1 MGTCIL
7 SLTSYVDRYASHLW
21 RDKQGLHLRY
31 DEDVHQRTIKSL
43 EDDEHMQYH
52 RTMVCLKIASVVPDE
67 SNDRRQEMR
76 VIQASYRHEIGVY
89 CSRPG
94 TSGNKYNNRAS
105 MQRSVDGRLSCMAQ
119 KPQDEH
125 DQRHLSLLSKWRQI
139 TL

>member
-31 DEDVHQRTIKSL
+31 NEDVHQRTIKSL
-43 EDDEHMQYH
+43 EDDEHMQFH
-52 RTMVCLKIASVVPDE
+52 QTIMMVCLKIASVVPDE

-89 CSRPG
+89 CSR
-94 TSGNKYNNRAS
+94 NEWK
-105 MQRSVDGRLSCMAQ
+105 QV
-119 KPQDEH
+119 
-125 DQRHLSLLSKWRQI
+125 
-139 TL
+139 

>member
-1 MGTCIL
+1 M
-7 SLTSYVDRYASHLW
+7 DRYASHLW

-43 EDDEHMQYH
+43 EDDEHLQYH

-89 CSRPG
+89 CSRNEWKQVQPSCEHAKECGWATFMHG
-94 TSGNKYNNRAS
+94 TEAAG
-105 MQRSVDGRLSCMAQ
+105 
-119 KPQDEH
+119 
-125 DQRHLSLLSKWRQI
+125 
-139 TL
+139 